1 MKSERESGIL
11 LHITSLPS
19 PGGIGTLG
27 QAAYDFADFLKASG
41 ITLWQVLPI
50 GPTGYGDSP
59 YQSSSTHAGNPLLID
74 GEMLEKEGI
83 VSGVQPPRP
92 PKDPCRAD
100 FQQVKAE
107 KAQLLQRAFDQSY
120 HKLEPEVNAFRAA
133 QGWVE
138 DYALFEAAREHFEFA
153 PLDAWPDKAL
163 RMRQPQALADWREK
177 LASRIDYF
185 AFVQYLFDRQWEKL
199 RFYCNMNGIK
209 LLGDVPIY
217 VAGDSADTWVD
228 PQVFRLDADRRPV
241 KVAGVPPDYFSQD
254 GQLWGNPCYDW
265 KAMKKESYAWWV
277 KRMATM
283 ARRFDMVRLDHFIGF
298 AHYYAVDYGAP
309 NARVG
314 KWKKGPGKALFRVLE
329 RELPQLRIVAE
340 DLGVQSPQVHRLL
353 KWSEFPGMKV
363 LQFSF
368 GSGPKDP
375 GLPANV
381 KKNCAYYTGTHDND
395 TTLGWWKSAGDQE
408 RKLAAKVLG
417 VKKDSQVVQA
427 MVKAVLASRARI
439 AVIPMQDYLGLDT
452 WARMNLPGSVG
463 GDNWRWRMAPGAAD
477 EALARRIAKLNQ
489 QAEGGTIQ

>member
-1 MKSERESGIL
+1 M
-11 LHITSLPS
+11 
-19 PGGIGTLG
+19 G

-74 GEMLEKEGI
+74 GEMLEMEGI

-228 PQVFRLDADRRPV
+228 PQVFRLGR
-241 KVAGVPPDYFSQD
+241 
-254 GQLWGNPCYDW
+254 GQAACQGGGRAPGLLQPGRAAVGQPLLRL

-298 AHYYAVDYGAP
+298 AHYYAEDYGAP

-314 KWKKGPGKALFRVLE
+314 K
-329 RELPQLRIVAE
+329 
-340 DLGVQSPQVHRLL
+340 
-353 KWSEFPGMKV
+353 
-363 LQFSF
+363 
-368 GSGPKDP
+368 
-375 GLPANV
+375 
-381 KKNCAYYTGTHDND
+381 
-395 TTLGWWKSAGDQE
+395 
-408 RKLAAKVLG
+408 
-417 VKKDSQVVQA
+417 
-427 MVKAVLASRARI
+427 
-439 AVIPMQDYLGLDT
+439 
-452 WARMNLPGSVG
+452 
-463 GDNWRWRMAPGAAD
+463 
-477 EALARRIAKLNQ
+477 
-489 QAEGGTIQ
+489 

>member
-1 MKSERESGIL
+1 MKSQRESGIL

-120 HKLEPEVNAFRAA
+120 EKLRPEVSAFRAA
-133 QGWVE
+133 QDWVE
-138 DYALFEAAREHFEFA
+138 DYALFEAAREHFGYA
-153 PLDAWPDKAL
+153 PLEAWPEEGL
-163 RMRQPQALADWREK
+163 RLRRPQALAEWREK

-489 QAEGGTIQ
+489 QAERGTIQ

>member
-1 MKSERESGIL
+1 MKSQRESGIL

-83 VSGVQPPRP
+83 VSGAQPPRP

-120 HKLEPEVNAFRAA
+120 EKLRPEVSAFRAA
-133 QGWVE
+133 QDWVE

-395 TTLGWWKSAGDQE
+395 TTLGWWNSASDQE

-417 VKKDSQVVQA
+417 TKKDKQVVQA
-427 MVKAVLASRARI
+427 MIKAVLASRARI

-463 GDNWRWRMAPGAAD
+463 GNNWRWRMAPGAAD
-477 EALARRIAKLNQ
+477 EALARRIAALNQ
-489 QAEGGTIQ
+489 QAERGTIQ